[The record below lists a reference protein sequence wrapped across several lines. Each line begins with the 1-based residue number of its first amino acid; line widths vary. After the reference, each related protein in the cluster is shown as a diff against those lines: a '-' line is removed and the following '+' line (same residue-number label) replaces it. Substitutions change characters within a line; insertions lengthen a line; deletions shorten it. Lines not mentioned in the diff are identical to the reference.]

1 MCIGDSE
8 VKDLVMACIDELE
21 LDVDIDA
28 EPTYSRLDFSQAA
41 RKPTAA
47 LGSAPKNPFSPA
59 SSGKQSGK
67 QEAARRVLESMDW
80 PDFN

>member
-21 LDVDIDA
+21 LDEDIDT
-28 EPTYSRLDFSQAA
+28 EPTYSRLEFNQAA
-41 RKPTAA
+41 RKPAPVFRTA
-47 LGSAPKNPFSPA
+47 LNPLSRA

-67 QEAARRVLESMDW
+67 QEATRRVLESMEW